1 MFKFQKLEI
10 YHLAKE
16 IVKMS
21 YQITRKFPI
30 EEKFALLQQMNRAAI
45 SVPSNI
51 AEGVCRFSDKEQ
63 IHFVNISYSSLMEL
77 VCQMEITLELG
88 YISEEEYNE
97 FLSKAS
103 NLSVKL
109 TNFMQV
115 VQKRI
120 KNNC

>member
-77 VCQMEITLELG
+77 VCQMEITLEVG